1 MKESKAKEWFE
12 TWWGSHGMGR
22 DKDLA
27 WEAFK
32 KGVKIA
38 EIFYIGD
45 EDER

>member
-1 MKESKAKEWFE
+1 MEQSTAKKWFE
-12 TWWGSHGMGR
+12 EWWSVNGAGR

-38 EIFYIGD
+38 EIYKD
-45 EDER
+45 EK